1 MKIIEFSDPAAI
13 VEDPDRVVAMRNEIL
28 EGSLVI
34 GREAI
39 APDLAAGL
47 VSYLKQVGR
56 NSLPTYAS
64 IEIGQPNFHRLNK
77 ADERSYVEGCFHQF
91 AFYPWNQDVFDLFAV
106 TQDLYRL
113 KSALS
118 GMPPDM
124 YLGREGHDGIVPRIA
139 VQFYPS
145 GGGYLNRHLDPVGAH
160 QLAIPIVPLSTKGLD
175 FDDGGLYVEDSEGRR
190 SDVDDL
196 IGPGDA
202 AFVDARTIHGV
213 DPIDPEADLD
223 WLSFRGRWSM
233 LIATNKVAGNDDVT
247 DAEDLG
253 GGR

>member
-1 MKIIEFSDPAAI
+1 MKIVDLVDIGRIS
-13 VEDPDRVVAMRNEIL
+13 EDSDRVDELRNEIL
-28 EGSLVI
+28 EGSVVICREVIDPELVRSLL
-34 GREAI
+34 G
-39 APDLAAGL
+39 
-47 VSYLKQVGR
+47 YLKQVGR
-56 NSLPTYAS
+56 NSLPTYAP

-91 AFYPWNQDVFDLFAV
+91 VFYPWNQDVFDLFAV
-106 TQDLYRL
+106 TQDLFRL

-118 GMPPDM
+118 GMSPDM
-124 YLGREGHDGIVPRIA
+124 YLGREGHGGVVARIA

-145 GGGYLNRHLDPVGAH
+145 GGGYLNRHRDPAGTH
-160 QLAIPIVPLSTKGLD
+160 QLTVPTVILSTKGLD

-190 SDVDDL
+190 SEVDNL
-196 IGPGDA
+196 AGPGDA
-202 AFVDARTIHGV
+202 VFFDARLIHGV

-233 LIATNKVAGNDDVT
+233 LIATKKVAGNDDVT